1 MPQGPVSRI
10 IIKRPNGQTEV
21 IGRTGHVDHNTAA
34 RQFASHGEVVTVR
47 HEMMPQHGAARTV
60 AIHNL
65 KR

>member
-10 IIKRPNGQTEV
+10 IVQRPNGETEV
-21 IGRTGHVDHNTAA
+21 IGRPGHIDHNTAA
-34 RQFASHGEVVTVR
+34 RLFARHGEVVTVR
-47 HEMMPQHGAARTV
+47 HEMMPQQGAALTV